1 VVPVV
6 PQQDHY
12 SIHNTDAKGLLGKGK
27 GKRLN
32 EVETIQM
39 FHHLYPVYGG
49 DVECLKAS

>member
-27 GKRLN
+27 GN